1 MRADRAQFVTCSF
14 CWDCLILHVRMC
26 NLKIL
31 SDVDDGLVPTVIERA
46 VLRVSR
52 EFVGLSSVNHGSFS

>member
-1 MRADRAQFVTCSF
+1 MYTCT
-14 CWDCLILHVRMC
+14 I
-26 NLKIL
+26 LKIL

-52 EFVGLSSVNHGSFS
+52 EFVGLSSVNQGSIS